1 MALKCKLWH
10 IKNRVPH
17 RRHLLWSRGL
27 GNERQMG
34 TLRFLGRSQCCCFT
48 HLSLGLACSPGWPQ
62 TCICYFSYCC
72 DQIPGGSNSRAR
84 GYSAHSLR
92 EHKSIMAGKHSR
104 VHGGRKWGW
113 EFSGFAIPLNTI
125 SRWYGSQMRP
135 SIPFILAFEPYMCP
149 LDTMHQRFQNPLTV
163 LPAGDQL
170 KHTSLWGHFM
180 SKPLQYPRLALSF

>member
-34 TLRFLGRSQCCCFT
+34 TLRFPGRSQCCCFT

-113 EFSGFAIPLNTI
+113 EFSGICHTSEYHKQMVWISNEAIYSFYPGLWTLHVSTRHHAPKVPKPLNRAASWGPAQTHKPV
-125 SRWYGSQMRP
+125 G
-135 SIPFILAFEPYMCP
+135 AFY
-149 LDTMHQRFQNPLTV
+149 V
-163 LPAGDQL
+163 
-170 KHTSLWGHFM
+170 
-180 SKPLQYPRLALSF
+180 